1 MTIGFDNTEVIASFI
16 GVFSGV
22 KKLIGSASRE
32 SKMRKLMSVEWVKY
46 WLNEKNGVL
55 ERIP

>member
-16 GVFSGV
+16 GVFSGD
-22 KKLIGSASRE
+22 KRLIGLATRE
-32 SKMRKLMSVEWVKY
+32 SKMRKLMFVEWVKY
-46 WLNEKNGVL
+46 WLNEKSDVL